1 LLEEIRTTKGQERKA
16 KLEQLGT
23 ELRHEEKHVPFNHE
37 LEQLHIELKVCT
49 ETGSG
54 LKCEAEASEELVVH
68 DAAVLGG
75 SAQKTMLDQLGNGD
89 RCSYGACAPGSMMT
103 ECLANQCQSPS
114 RFQSKNQQSDLCY
127 ASQVEGFENGDKY
140 GPPRGGAFSCIK
152 ETAQGHD
159 TPIVSGRVGTE
170 GLFFRTGTQSKAHV
184 TGHMQWH
191 VTVPSPGTCVPE
203 LGDGLYIGMGV
214 SEADACLPNGPDL
227 DLGVLF
233 YKCAS
238 GVGMKVGSSSDCQLL
253 NYRTYGKW
261 KNSHDISTWVQY
273 SGDNQDGSGGGD
285 DEWFFIRL
293 DAARQLGVTHIA
305 VTTHIYGCEKSP
317 KTDVPFS
324 QLEGAFMRFASGPV
338 DKDNFKGV
346 ETFAYMDI
354 DVSMAKANSKGAI
367 MAVLFL
373 ENPQDHPLPVE
384 KREFVEKGRED
395 ALAQVGQ
402 RWQIGFLADPIRSS
416 NSYTLHNS
424 YGQVGHQVFGNKEIS
439 DAHRLAYAD
448 PLTKLST
455 GHPETVGG
463 QAPVILDALEQQQV
477 NAFEGERHNSDS
489 SDAST
494 AKHMSEEHFYQHMSY
509 TFPSGHPGTSLYC
522 FAKK

>member
-1 LLEEIRTTKGQERKA
+1 MGGDTVIEPLLEEIRTTKGQERKA

-37 LEQLHIELKVCT
+37 LEQLHIELRVCT

-54 LKCEAEASEELVVH
+54 LKCEMEASEELVVH

-89 RCSYGACAPGSMMT
+89 RCSYG
-103 ECLANQCQSPS
+103 
-114 RFQSKNQQSDLCY
+114 
-127 ASQVEGFENGDKY
+127 
-140 GPPRGGAFSCIK
+140 
-152 ETAQGHD
+152 
-159 TPIVSGRVGTE
+159 
-170 GLFFRTGTQSKAHV
+170 
-184 TGHMQWH
+184 
-191 VTVPSPGTCVPE
+191 
-203 LGDGLYIGMGV
+203 
-214 SEADACLPNGPDL
+214 
-227 DLGVLF
+227 
-233 YKCAS
+233 
-238 GVGMKVGSSSDCQLL
+238 
-253 NYRTYGKW
+253 
-261 KNSHDISTWVQY
+261 
-273 SGDNQDGSGGGD
+273 
-285 DEWFFIRL
+285 
-293 DAARQLGVTHIA
+293 
-305 VTTHIYGCEKSP
+305 CEKSP
-317 KTDVPFS
+317 NTDVPFS
-324 QLEGAFMRFASGPV
+324 QLEGAFMRFASGPA

-439 DAHRLAYAD
+439 DAHRLAHAD
-448 PLTKLST
+448 SLTKLST

-509 TFPSGHPGTSLYC
+509 TFPSGHP
-522 FAKK
+522 